1 MERTVTAREKVYP
14 YSELCLRSALPLL
27 TAKQLLKKVLS
38 LEKIKASFAFLL
50 AYPYLCSEKKK
61 EEMEKD
67 IRIVYMGTPD
77 FAVAPLKLLLDEGFS
92 VVGVVT
98 MPDKPVGRHHDTLQA
113 SPVKQFALT
122 KGIPVLQPEKLRDDA
137 FLADLRSL
145 QADLQVVVAF
155 RMLPEVVWNMPR
167 LGTFNLHA
175 ALLPQYRGAA
185 PINWAIINGD
195 TETGVT
201 TFFLDHDI
209 DTGRILLQERC
220 PIHETDCAED
230 IHDRLMDMGAEMV
243 VRTVRLIASG
253 QAKAIPQEQF
263 MTDSPLRPAPKIF
276 RETCQIAWNRLTVKQ
291 AYDFIRGLS
300 PYPAAWTALIAP
312 DGKRLEMKVYRAEY
326 SLEAQTKPT
335 GTIVTDGRSH
345 LSIVL
350 PDGLLHLT
358 EVQLAGKRRM
368 PVADFLR
375 GTNVEGYRI
384 ACAIPNE

>member
-1 MERTVTAREKVYP
+1 M
-14 YSELCLRSALPLL
+14 
-27 TAKQLLKKVLS
+27 
-38 LEKIKASFAFLL
+38 
-50 AYPYLCSEKKK
+50 
-61 EEMEKD
+61 
-67 IRIVYMGTPD
+67 
-77 FAVAPLKLLLDEGFS
+77 
-92 VVGVVT
+92 GVVT

-201 TFFLDHDI
+201 TFFLDPDI

-243 VRTVRLIASG
+243 VRTG
-253 QAKAIPQEQF
+253 
-263 MTDSPLRPAPKIF
+263 
-276 RETCQIAWNRLTVKQ
+276 
-291 AYDFIRGLS
+291 
-300 PYPAAWTALIAP
+300 
-312 DGKRLEMKVYRAEY
+312 
-326 SLEAQTKPT
+326 
-335 GTIVTDGRSH
+335 
-345 LSIVL
+345 
-350 PDGLLHLT
+350 
-358 EVQLAGKRRM
+358 
-368 PVADFLR
+368 
-375 GTNVEGYRI
+375 
-384 ACAIPNE
+384 